1 MGRKAFSTIFISI
14 IILLSACSNQLVKST
29 EEEANDKLEVYAS
42 VYPMYDFAKKIGKDR
57 IKLRLMIPPGAE
69 PHDWEPTAKL
79 MAQMESADV
88 LIYNGAQLEMWVD
101 KVIGSLSNEN
111 LIAVET
117 TKHVKLRSFHED
129 EENDH
134 NKEHNHGQY
143 DPHVW
148 LDPIKATEQAESIK
162 NAFIKADKENE
173 DFYERNYNELVEELE
188 KLDKAFKEELKD
200 RKTNY
205 IVVAHGAFG
214 YLSDRYG
221 LEQINISGLTPQ
233 EEPSAA
239 KIGRISEIVKEH
251 EIEYIFFEPLTNPK
265 LAEVIAKET
274 GAKTAVLNPLGGLT
288 EEDINLGKDYISV
301 MKENLEALKRA
312 LQ

>member
-1 MGRKAFSTIFISI
+1 MRKKAFSIIFISLF
-14 IILLSACSNQLVKST
+14 ILLSSCSSQLVKST
-29 EEEANDKLEVYAS
+29 EEEVNDKLEVYAS

-88 LIYNGAQLEMWVD
+88 FIYNGAKLEMWVD

-111 LIAVET
+111 MIVVET
-117 TKHVKLRSFHED
+117 TKDVELRRFHEND
-129 EENDH
+129 ENHHD
-134 NKEHNHGQY
+134 KEHNHGHY

-148 LDPIKATEQAESIK
+148 LDPIKAIEQAENIK

-173 DFYERNYNELVEELE
+173 DFYERNYNELIEELK
-188 KLDKAFKEELKD
+188 KLDKAFKEELND

-221 LEQINISGLTPQ
+221 LKQINISGLTPQ

-239 KIGRISEIVKEH
+239 KIGRISEIVKKH
-251 EIEYIFFEPLTNPK
+251 KVKYIFFEPLTNPK

-274 GAKTAVLNPLGGLT
+274 GTQTAVLNPLGGLT